1 MFVLSSTSS
10 GSEVRSVN
18 HASIY
23 QKTELKVFENIEF
36 LDKTSNKW
44 PIWNKCIQGSW
55 VLLTMMFDNIAMD

>member
-1 MFVLSSTSS
+1 MFVLSSTCS

-36 LDKTSNKW
+36 LDKTSNK
-44 PIWNKCIQGSW
+44 
-55 VLLTMMFDNIAMD
+55 

>member
-23 QKTELKVFENIEF
+23 QKTELNFENIEF
-36 LDKTSNKW
+36 LDKTSNK
-44 PIWNKCIQGSW
+44 
-55 VLLTMMFDNIAMD
+55 